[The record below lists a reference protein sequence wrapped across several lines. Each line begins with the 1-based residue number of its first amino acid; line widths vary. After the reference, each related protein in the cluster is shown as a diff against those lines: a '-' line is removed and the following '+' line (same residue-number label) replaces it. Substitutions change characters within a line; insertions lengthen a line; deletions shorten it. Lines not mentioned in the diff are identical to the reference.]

1 MKRVRL
7 MYIFAAF
14 ALGIFL
20 CHSVKEGY
28 VSNHVKQILN
38 EIKMKEREGQL
49 D

>member
-1 MKRVRL
+1 
-7 MYIFAAF
+7 MYIFAF

-38 EIKMKEREGQL
+38 KIKMKEREGQL

>member
-1 MKRVRL
+1 MKRALLYTLVSV
-7 MYIFAAF
+7 

-20 CHSVKEGY
+20 CRVKEGY

-38 EIKMKEREGQL
+38 KIKMKEREGRL

>member
-1 MKRVRL
+1 MKRALLYTLV
-7 MYIFAAF
+7 AV

-20 CHSVKEGY
+20 CRSLKEGY

-38 EIKMKEREGQL
+38 KIKMKEREGQL